1 MTSIPEDHSSVTG
14 STRVPEPEAQHRA
27 RNESLGEMFSSFAD
41 NLSTLVR
48 KEIELAKAEATQSA
62 KQAGVGAG
70 MLAGAALGGFF
81 VLMFLSLALTWA
93 LGNVMDLGWA
103 ALIVAVLWA
112 AIAAVLGLL
121 GKARVEK
128 VKALPQ
134 TQQTMQEI
142 PPTLNPS
149 KETP

>member
-1 MTSIPEDHSSVTG
+1 MTG
-14 STRVPEPEAQHRA
+14 SSPVPEPEAEQRA
-27 RNESLGEMFSSFAD
+27 RSESLGEMFSSFAD

-62 KQAGVGAG
+62 KQAGAGVG

-81 VLMFLSLALTWA
+81 VLMFLSLALAWA
-93 LGNVMDLGWA
+93 LGNLMDLGWA
-103 ALIVAVLWA
+103 ALIVALCWA
-112 AIAAVLGLL
+112 VIAAVLAVL
-121 GKARVEK
+121 GRARMTK
-128 VKALPQ
+128 VKGLPQ

-149 KETP
+149 QETP